1 MGRGFSTFYRITLMA
16 MSLTALTLSALSATS
31 CSFLKFDH
39 QYGGGRSLASLSAD
53 TPQSIENDDSRKL
66 PQSSAIPDED
76 GMSATTTLPTI
87 AWLPDDKNGTASS
100 ASGNTTH
107 ASSPSSS
114 SSSSSSSAHSP
125 AAAPSS
131 HHSTT
136 MPTHKSSHSTGSSSS
151 HTATSTSTST
161 TAAAQ
166 VTGESGLF
174 CDGETS
180 FFVSNLWGE
189 SSVSDFESKIATES
203 NDDQS
208 EEIARNAVVAALV
221 IGTIAL
227 FVMLLECILGW
238 RVWCDKVL
246 VGLLAFMACVS
257 QGITFLFFD
266 SERYW

>member
-1 MGRGFSTFYRITLMA
+1 MA
-16 MSLTALTLSALSATS
+16 MSLTALILSALSATS

-76 GMSATTTLPTI
+76 GVPATTTTVPTI
-87 AWLPDDKNGTASS
+87 AWLSDDSKNGTTSS
-100 ASGNTTH
+100 ASGTTTH

-114 SSSSSSSAHSP
+114 SSSSAHSP
-125 AAAPSS
+125 AASPSS
-131 HHSTT
+131 HQSSH
-136 MPTHKSSHSTGSSSS
+136 MPTHKSSHKNNSSGSSSS
-151 HTATSTSTST
+151 SASGQTTTST

-174 CDGETS
+174 CDSETS

-221 IGTIAL
+221 IGTITL

-266 SERYW
+266 SDRYW